1 MLSFFFFSQK
11 LKLYEL
17 SSNLLCILFPQV
29 IKCITST
36 RPLST
41 ISSDDSDN
49 FKSSFDCM
57 AKWSVTFNF
66 DRHSSSILCSIL
78 SFTVFALIIIWR
90 STRNDDTFYFV
101 AVASFFIHFFFESF
115 FFFLL
120 DDGSWSWTANVDV
133 EKTNKQNKKKHTT
146 SAECGWLG
154 FRNYI
159 YIFVVNTPYSYTS
172 KAKERAHNGN

>member
-115 FFFLL
+115 FFFFTWRWKLKL
-120 DDGSWSWTANVDV
+120 NSKRWCGKDQQTKQKKTHDVSWMRLAGFS
-133 EKTNKQNKKKHTT
+133 QLYLYFCGKHTV
-146 SAECGWLG
+146 L
-154 FRNYI
+154 
-159 YIFVVNTPYSYTS
+159 VHV
-172 KAKERAHNGN
+172 